1 MSEPQMG
8 PETLPAPTLVP
19 ALRVESLTAG
29 YGDLMAVRKVSFEVA
44 PGSLLTVLGRNG
56 AGKTSTLLALTGF
69 LRAREGRVVLLGE
82 DVTAQPVQKRILA
95 GLSLV
100 QEGRRIFRKLTV
112 AENLLIGTV
121 PLRLTRS
128 ERNTRLQATYER
140 FPLLAGK
147 RDDTAD
153 RLSGGQQQV
162 LAIAQALMASPKVLL
177 LDEPS
182 AGLAPAVLDSVMQTV
197 RHLKDEGLAVVL
209 VEQLVTRAMREADNV
224 AILEGGRI
232 VHYGPAS
239 DAAALQVAR
248 EVYLSERPQALA

>member
-1 MSEPQMG
+1 
-8 PETLPAPTLVP
+8 
-19 ALRVESLTAG
+19 
-29 YGDLMAVRKVSFEVA
+29 
-44 PGSLLTVLGRNG
+44 
-56 AGKTSTLLALTGF
+56 
-69 LRAREGRVVLLGE
+69 
-82 DVTAQPVQKRILA
+82 
-95 GLSLV
+95 
-100 QEGRRIFRKLTV
+100 
-112 AENLLIGTV
+112 
-121 PLRLTRS
+121 
-128 ERNTRLQATYER
+128 
-140 FPLLAGK
+140 
-147 RDDTAD
+147 
-153 RLSGGQQQV
+153 
-162 LAIAQALMASPKVLL
+162 MASPKVLL